1 MTGET
6 SWCFRTLSVFLFI
19 TALSALPTPESTTD
33 VVSDAEDTTLSTE
46 LKPPPIPEKEDHQY
60 VLFVINLYGLKNS
73 SGETSDETFEN
84 EIISKV
90 PELAGPLA
98 TVFLVIEVDDDDEET
113 NVPVD
118 LDEVADDFE
127 HGEGFNVERIN
138 HDGETKLLRVKLDKS
153 DADMVLPKS
162 KMETMTKVRNRRSP
176 CLKCKL
182 KGYGHNGGYGGGGGG
197 GFGGGYGGEGGP
209 GGGYNGGCGSGNC
222 GGGYPSGGYPSGG
235 YYPNQGGGCGGG
247 GCGGGVG
254 YPSHPTYPSGGGCS
268 TCGGGGHNG
277 YGGGGGGGNSYAQA
291 SAQASAQ
298 SWGK

>member
-197 GFGGGYGGEGGP
+197 SQTVGVIP
-209 GGGYNGGCGSGNC
+209 VVVV
-222 GGGYPSGGYPSGG
+222 PVA
-235 YYPNQGGGCGGG
+235 
-247 GCGGGVG
+247 VG